1 MQGYNAGYN
10 ACSGGDGSTGRN
22 SEPDEST
29 GTSSPS
35 SSVPWTLTVRVTN
48 PPFGT
53 DKVSVGV
60 QGPYGYSE
68 KYWWY
73 WSKIQTSNPDVGR
86 VSFDIPYNA
95 IPAGKNFK
103 VCATNDIVIGS
114 LLGLNCKWFNY
125 SGGGDAEVTVS
136 LQ

>member
-1 MQGYNAGYN
+1 
-10 ACSGGDGSTGRN
+10 
-22 SEPDEST
+22 
-29 GTSSPS
+29 
-35 SSVPWTLTVRVTN
+35 
-48 PPFGT
+48 
-53 DKVSVGV
+53 VSVGV

-95 IPAGKNFK
+95 IPVGKNFK